1 MYGQEYFFGGMGIE
15 YCPPVSEGA
24 GTHTPDYMAGIP
36 EYLIPINFMYYPQG
50 GTIMGPPHKIE
61 ELGETQIPQEVFTD
75 YLFDLSSNFT

>member
-1 MYGQEYFFGGMGIE
+1 MCF
-15 YCPPVSEGA
+15 S
-24 GTHTPDYMAGIP
+24 
-36 EYLIPINFMYYPQG
+36 QG